1 MAEKNV
7 VIDGKYEIL
16 KKVGEGGMSTV
27 YLAIDTRLNKQWA
40 IKEIKKID
48 DSKRDE
54 IVINSLLAEANLIKR
69 LDHPAL
75 PRIVDIIDNEI
86 TIFIVMDYIEGES
99 LDKILNEYGA
109 QSEDI
114 VIGWAK
120 QLCDVLSYLH
130 EQKPPIIYRDMKPAN
145 IMIKPEGNVKIIDFG
160 IAREYNEQSLADTTV
175 LGTRGYAPPEQ
186 YSGQTDT
193 RSDIYALGMTLH
205 HVLTG
210 IDPRASEGYAP
221 VRMWNPEISEGME
234 SIIDKCVQ
242 PAAEYRYQNCQD
254 LLYDLEHPELITR
267 DYKRKQKRKV
277 HLFTA
282 ACVVF
287 GFCLLVGIIC
297 NVCAMR
303 LNTGSYDMLV
313 ATSTAS
319 SLEDKILNYKSA
331 IDIYPQKPD
340 AYYKIL
346 EAYEDEGEF
355 GKKEND
361 VFLAIYNINQ
371 DMLNPKDVGVL
382 ELRYKIGMMYFN
394 YYTEENHYSFS
405 TRVQKAY
412 TFFEENH
419 QSNREF
425 PHQEISDCYY
435 QICGFYKKYILN
447 TTTIEEVS
455 KENYDNLIK
464 KINSTIGSMNKSS
477 PYDQLMLYNSVLML
491 LYDQRNSMTQVDV
504 EEEDV
509 VTLLETV
516 YKKTRNLTVQK
527 EQSKQLQNEILENYE
542 EYMEAIKRSYIN
554 AKQRQ

>member
-7 VIDGKYEIL
+7 VIGGKYEIL

-242 PAAEYRYQNCQD
+242 PVAEYRYQNCQD
-254 LLYDLEHPELITR
+254 LLYDLEHPELITK